1 MCIFSAQAFPGM
13 GVPFK
18 RPAADKSG
26 IPVYQPGTTYQQL
39 MQLQQ
44 PFVPVSCEYP
54 CPSPTATTTSN
65 PQSSTANPIT
75 INDNNNTFN
84 NHNDNL
90 ATNNE
95 NNNNNNEQ
103 NNNETN
109 NNNNNND
116 GVENNHVDKLVSAI
130 NSTPSVQGLMTNVV
144 PATQPTVSI
153 ENKVGI
159 DLVTAAQSIYA
170 NRTLSITP
178 TSLQQQKLVTTSIQS
193 TQQILNST
201 FVPQSHSQIHT
212 MSTPQYQPYS
222 APTTPFVTSLSN
234 PSTGIYN
241 LTFSSAPTASQ
252 PGTLFNTTNGVAL
265 GAPLSASSV
274 PNISDPAL
282 MARELAHKNYAN
294 ALKLAA
300 ASNIYSGKPLTA
312 FNYTGVALNMNNK
325 TPLLPTHTSK
335 AKTSHIATHFSTQ
348 LAANQA
354 AVVARQMG
362 QINQIGQM
370 VSIAGAV
377 NNATAPAVLS
387 RPSAMLVPNVS
398 NVTSHQFFRHP
409 KPTSASSISTM
420 PLNNMSLHSVPFL
433 PFAGTHPIANIQAVA
448 PHPFTSLGS
457 LQALPQMPNAQQT
470 ATNAAVVLNPYKK
483 MKTS

>member
-1 MCIFSAQAFPGM
+1 M

-26 IPVYQPGTTYQQL
+26 VPVYQPGTTYQQL

-54 CPSPTATTTSN
+54 CPSPTATTTLN

-75 INDNNNTFN
+75 IIDNNNTFN
-84 NHNDNL
+84 NNNDNL
-90 ATNNE
+90 TTNNE
-95 NNNNNNEQ
+95 NNNNKNNNEQ

-109 NNNNNND
+109 NNNNND
-116 GVENNHVDKLVSAI
+116 DVENNHVDKFVSAI
-130 NSTPSVQGLMTNVV
+130 NSTASIQDLMTNVV
-144 PATQPTVSI
+144 PATQPTTSI

-159 DLVTAAQSIYA
+159 DLVSAAQSVYV

-178 TSLQQQKLVTTSIQS
+178 TSLPQQKLVTTSIQS

-201 FVPQSHSQIHT
+201 FVPQSHSQVHT
-212 MSTPQYQPYS
+212 MSNPQYQPYS
-222 APTTPFVTSLSN
+222 AQTVPFVTSLSN

-252 PGTLFNTTNGVAL
+252 PATLFNSTNGVAL
-265 GAPLSASSV
+265 GASLSASSV

-282 MARELAHKNYAN
+282 MARELAQKNYAN

-312 FNYTGVALNMNNK
+312 FNYTGIALNMNNK
-325 TPLLPTHTSK
+325 NPLLPTHTSK
-335 AKTSHIATHFSTQ
+335 AKTSHMATHLSTAQ

-362 QINQIGQM
+362 QINQINQIGQM

-377 NNATAPAVLS
+377 NNATNPAVLS
-387 RPSAMLVPNVS
+387 RPSAMLVPNVN
-398 NVTSHQFFRHP
+398 NVTSHQFLRHP

-433 PFAGTHPIANIQAVA
+433 PFAGTHPMANIQAVA

-457 LQALPQMPNAQQT
+457 LQALPQMTSAQQT
-470 ATNAAVVLNPYKK
+470 ATTAAVVLNPYKK